1 MPAATLPSLTAHGAP
16 LRKRFTR
23 AEVQHMLDSGLFAG
37 ERYELINGDLIDKM
51 GQNPPHATGVRK
63 LMKVFAAIFGA
74 DRVLIQLPIEA
85 GTTDSD
91 RSLPEPDVA
100 VLKQASDEYED
111 RHPRGDE
118 LLLVVEVSDTTA
130 QQDSTTKRDLYARAG
145 VPEYWVL
152 DVSKRALRIHRR
164 LANGLYGDVTDLGN
178 NDVARLESEPGA
190 IIPVADLLPKQT

>member
-1 MPAATLPSLTAHGAP
+1 MPAAALPSLATHEAP
-16 LRKRFTR
+16 PGKHFTR

-37 ERYELINGDLIDKM
+37 DRYELIHGDITDKT

-74 DRVLIQLPIEA
+74 DRVLVQLPIEA

-118 LLLVVEVSDTTA
+118 LMLVVEVSDTTA
-130 QQDSTTKRDLYARAG
+130 LQDSTIKRDLYARAG

-152 DVSKRALRIHRR
+152 DVSKRALRIHRC
-164 LANGLYGDVTDLGN
+164 LSNGLYGEVTDLGS
-178 NDVARLESEPGA
+178 NDVARFDSEPGA
-190 IIPVADLLPKQT
+190 IIAVADLLPKQT